1 MTITWYGHSCFKI
14 TNQGGHLTII
24 TDPFDKKIGLTPPR
38 GSADIVTVSHD
49 HFDHNNVKA
58 ISGEVFVI
66 NSPGEYEIKDIRI
79 IGCSSYHDDKK
90 GEQRGLNTI
99 YLIEMDRVRLCHL
112 GDLGQTRLTDHQL
125 ETIGQ
130 VDILMI
136 PVDGVYTIN
145 ARQAVKIIKQVEPNI
160 VVPMHYKLPGLTE
173 KLADVKDFLKEMGLN
188 GQGTVDKLTLKKK
201 DLINKEMELVVF
213 KGRA

>member
-1 MTITWYGHSCFKI
+1 
-14 TNQGGHLTII
+14 
-24 TDPFDKKIGLTPPR
+24 
-38 GSADIVTVSHD
+38 
-49 HFDHNNVKA
+49 
-58 ISGEVFVI
+58 
-66 NSPGEYEIKDIRI
+66 
-79 IGCSSYHDDKK
+79 
-90 GEQRGLNTI
+90 
-99 YLIEMDRVRLCHL
+99 
-112 GDLGQTRLTDHQL
+112 
-125 ETIGQ
+125 
-130 VDILMI
+130 MI